1 MTNLSG
7 LSHFLVVSL
16 SFGHETERRR
26 YCAQHTANVA
36 APEHLHRTL
45 LDANY
50 RGAATLMALPE
61 TANGRRMVL
70 FGYDMGAPEVRR
82 RLRGRSELYDVRLS
96 QCIVMV
102 PGRSSQPLSRSC
114 SGNGTWRRSE
124 WGGKRRDIRQVWCD
138 VSYPHRRRHWRQ

>member
-61 TANGRRMVL
+61 TADGRRLVL

-82 RLRGRSELYDVRLS
+82 RLRGRSL
-96 QCIVMV
+96 
-102 PGRSSQPLSRSC
+102 
-114 SGNGTWRRSE
+114 RRTPKPMYCHGAWAVVAAPEPILFRE
-124 WGGKRRDIRQVWCD
+124 WDLAKV
-138 VSYPHRRRHWRQ
+138 